1 MTQTITVDPIRV
13 EVIRNALVAAAEEMA
28 IALQRAA
35 YSTNIKTRLDFS
47 CALFDGDVRLVAQS
61 FGQANHLGSLT
72 HFVPRIVEH
81 HGAERLRPG
90 DALVANGGR
99 HGGVHLNDV
108 CLVAPIFHAGAIVGY
123 AASLAHH
130 LDVGGGNPGSI
141 SARSR
146 SAIEEGI
153 TIPPIRLLAEGVFAE
168 DVFALLC
175 ANIRAPRETG
185 GDLRAQIAATTAG
198 TRRFEALIG
207 RYGWDVLAGAIETL
221 LDYTERRARERVRE
235 IPDGVY
241 RAAGFMDDDGIGD
254 QPVRVV
260 VEVTVAGDEI
270 AFDLSGS
277 DPQRPCAIN
286 ATYAMTLSSCAYVT
300 RALMADDVAVNA
312 GFYRVL
318 SLTTA
323 RGSIVDSDG
332 TVAIGGGWETAF
344 RVVETAFQAFGGAI
358 PERLAAGSKG
368 ALCNFAFGGRGR
380 DGEPFVFYEAIGGG
394 FGARAERDGI
404 DGVQPFVQNTENA
417 PVEETEAGYPV
428 RIERYELIAD
438 SEGAGR
444 RRGGLGLRRDYR
456 FEVPVTVSILSDR
469 AKFAPWGLEGGGEA
483 RPAHYVL
490 DPDGEARELSSKTT
504 VELPAGRTIS
514 IQMGGGGGF
523 GPVSLR
529 EPERVAEDV
538 RTGRITR
545 DRAAGVY
552 GVVIDPATG
561 EGRR

>member
-47 CALFDGDVRLVAQS
+47 CALFDVELRLVAQS

-72 HFVPRIVEH
+72 HFVPKIVEH
-81 HGAERLRPG
+81 HGADRLRPG

-108 CLVAPIFHAGAIVGY
+108 CLVAPIFHGDVIVGY

-146 SAIEEGI
+146 TAIEEGI
-153 TIPPIRLLAEGVFAE
+153 TIPPVRLLQEGVFNE

-185 GDLRAQIAATTAG
+185 GDLRAQIAATNAG
-198 TRRFEALIG
+198 TRRFEQLIE
-207 RYGWDVLAGAIETL
+207 RYGWPVLDAAIEEL
-221 LDYTERRARERVRE
+221 MDYTERRARERVRD

-241 RAAGFMDDDGIGD
+241 RAEGFMDDDGITD
-254 QPVRVV
+254 EPVRVEV
-260 VEVTVAGDEI
+260 TVTVAGDRI
-270 AFDLSGS
+270 AFDLTGS
-277 DPQRPCAIN
+277 DAQRPCAIN
-286 ATYAMTLSSCAYVT
+286 ATFAMTLSSCAYVT
-300 RALMADDVAVNA
+300 RALMDDDVPVNA

-318 SLTTA
+318 SITTTP
-323 RGSIVDSDG
+323 GSIVDSDG

-344 RVVETAFQAFGGAI
+344 RVVETAFQAFAKAI

-368 ALCNFAFGGRGR
+368 ALCNFAFGGTDER
-380 DGEPFVFYEAIGGG
+380 GEPFVFYEAIGGG
-394 FGARAERDGI
+394 FGARAELDGI

-417 PVEETEAGYPV
+417 PVEETEAAYPV
-428 RIERYELIAD
+428 TIERYELLTD

-444 RRGGLGLRRDYR
+444 MRGGQGIRRDYR
-456 FEVPVTVSILSDR
+456 FQVPVTVSILSDR
-469 AKFAPWGLEGGGEA
+469 AKFAPWGLEGGGDA

-490 DPDGEARELSSKTT
+490 NDSVELPSKTT
-504 VELPAGRTIS
+504 VELQAGERIS
-514 IQMGGGGGF
+514 VQMGGGGGY
-523 GPVSLR
+523 GPPHER
-529 EPERVAEDV
+529 DPERVAQDV
-538 RTGRITR
+538 ASGRISPR
-545 DRAAGVY
+545 RAAEVY
-552 GVVIDPATG
+552 V
-561 EGRR
+561 R

>member
-1 MTQTITVDPIRV
+1 MTQTTTVDPIRV

-47 CALFDGDVRLVAQS
+47 CALFDRGLRLVAQS

-90 DALVANGGR
+90 DALLANGGR

-108 CLVAPIFHAGAIVGY
+108 CLVAPIFHGGAIVGY

-146 SAIEEGI
+146 TAIEEGI
-153 TIPPIRLLAEGVFAE
+153 TIPPVRLLAEGVFNE

-185 GDLRAQIAATTAG
+185 GDLRAQIAATNAG
-198 TRRFEALIG
+198 TRRFEQLIE
-207 RYGWDVLAGAIETL
+207 RYGWLVLDATIEEL
-221 LDYTERRARERVRE
+221 IAYTERRARERVRE

-241 RAAGFMDDDGIGD
+241 RAEGFMDDDGVSD
-254 QPVRVV
+254 EPVRVSV
-260 VEVTVAGDEI
+260 QVTVTGDRI
-270 AFDLSGS
+270 AFDLTGS
-277 DPQRPCAIN
+277 DAQRPCAIN
-286 ATYAMTLSSCAYVT
+286 ATFAMTLSSCAYVT
-300 RALMADDVAVNA
+300 RALMADDVPVNA

-318 SLTTA
+318 SIATTP
-323 RGSIVDSDG
+323 GSIVDSDG

-344 RVVETAFQAFGGAI
+344 RVVETAFQAFAEAI

-368 ALCNFAFGGRGR
+368 ALCNFAFGGTDSR
-380 DGEPFVFYEAIGGG
+380 GEPFVFYEAIGGG

-417 PVEETEAGYPV
+417 PVEETEAAYPV
-428 RIERYELIAD
+428 TIERYELITD

-444 RRGGLGLRRDYR
+444 QRGGQGLRRDYR

-469 AKFAPWGLEGGGEA
+469 AKFAPWGLEGGGDA
-483 RPAHYVL
+483 RPARYVL
-490 DPDGEARELSSKTT
+490 NPDGEARELPSKTT
-504 VELPAGRTIS
+504 VELQAGETIS
-514 IQMGGGGGF
+514 VQMGGGGGF
-523 GPVSLR
+523 GPAT
-529 EPERVAEDV
+529 ERDPARLAQDV
-538 RTGRITR
+538 RAGRISPA
-545 DRAAGVY
+545 RAEQVY
-552 GVVIDPATG
+552 G
-561 EGRR
+561 R

>member
-1 MTQTITVDPIRV
+1 MTHTITVDPIRV

-47 CALFDGDVRLVAQS
+47 CALFDAELRLIAQS

-72 HFVPRIVEH
+72 HFVPRIVEF

-90 DALVANGGR
+90 DALMANGGR

-108 CLVAPIFHAGAIVGY
+108 CLVAPVFHGGAIVGY

-130 LDVGGGNPGSI
+130 LDVGGGSPGSI
-141 SARSR
+141 SGRSR
-146 SAIEEGI
+146 TAIEEGV
-153 TIPPIRLLAEGVFAE
+153 TIPPVRLLAEGVFAE

-185 GDLRAQIAATTAG
+185 GDLRAQIAATNAG
-198 TRRFEALIG
+198 TRRLEALIE
-207 RYGWDVLAGAIETL
+207 RYGWDVLASAIETL
-221 LDYTERRARERVRE
+221 IDYTERRARERVRG

-241 RAAGFMDDDGIGD
+241 RAEGFMDDDGIGD
-254 QPVRVV
+254 EPVRVA
-260 VEVTVAGDEI
+260 VEVTVCDDTI
-270 AFDLSGS
+270 AFDLTGS

-300 RALMADDVAVNA
+300 RALMADDVPVNA

-323 RGSIVDSDG
+323 PGSIVDSDG

-344 RVVETAFQAFGGAI
+344 RVVETAFQAFGEAI

-368 ALCNFAFGGRGR
+368 ALCNFAFGGRNR

-394 FGARAERDGI
+394 FGARAQRDGI

-428 RIERYELIAD
+428 RIERYELITD

-456 FEVPVTVSILSDR
+456 FEVPVTVSVLSDR
-469 AKFAPWGLEGGGEA
+469 AKFAPWGLAGGGEA
-483 RPAHYVL
+483 RAAHYVVN
-490 DPDGEARELSSKTT
+490 PDTTARELSSKTT
-504 VELPAGRTIS
+504 IELDAGELIS
-514 IQMGGGGGF
+514 VQMGGGGGF
-523 GPVSLR
+523 GPAGER
-529 EPERVAEDV
+529 EPDRVADDV
-538 RTGRITR
+538 RTGRISAA
-545 DRAAGVY
+545 RALSAY
-552 GVVIDPATG
+552 GVTIDLETG
-561 EGRR
+561 RGSR

>member
-1 MTQTITVDPIRV
+1 MTQTITADPIRV

-47 CALFDGDVRLVAQS
+47 CALFDPALRLVAQS

-81 HGAERLRPG
+81 HGPDRLRPG
-90 DALVANGGR
+90 DALLASGGR

-108 CLVAPIFHAGAIVGY
+108 CLVAPIFHAGTIVGY

-130 LDVGGGNPGSI
+130 IDVGGGTPGSI

-146 SAIEEGI
+146 TAIEEGI
-153 TIPPIRLLAEGVFAE
+153 TIPPVRLLAEGVFNE

-198 TRRFEALIG
+198 TRRFEALIA
-207 RYGWDVLAGAIETL
+207 RYGWPVLAATIEEL
-221 LDYTERRARERVRE
+221 LDYTERRARERVRT
-235 IPDGVY
+235 IPDGSY
-241 RAAGFMDDDGIGD
+241 RAEGFMDDDGVGD
-254 QPVRVV
+254 EPVRVEV
-260 VEVTVAGDEI
+260 WVTVAGDRI
-270 AFDLSGS
+270 AFDLTGS
-277 DPQRPCAIN
+277 DAQRPCAIN
-286 ATYAMTLSSCAYVT
+286 ATFAMTLSSCAYVT
-300 RALMADDVAVNA
+300 RALMADDVPVNA

-318 SLTTA
+318 EITTSK
-323 RGSIVDSDG
+323 GSIVDSDG

-344 RVVETAFQAFGGAI
+344 RVVETAFQAFAEAI

-368 ALCNFAFGGRGR
+368 ALCNFAFGGRDAR
-380 DGEPFVFYEAIGGG
+380 GEPFVFYEAIGGG
-394 FGARAERDGI
+394 FGARAAKDGI

-417 PVEETEAGYPV
+417 PVEETEAAYPV
-428 RIERYELIAD
+428 TIERYELITD

-444 RRGGLGLRRDYR
+444 QRGGQGLRRDYR
-456 FEVPVTVSILSDR
+456 FQVPVTVSILSDR
-469 AKFAPWGLEGGGEA
+469 AKFAPWGLEGGGDA

-490 DPDGEARELSSKTT
+490 NPDADARELSSKTT
-504 VELPAGRTIS
+504 VDLQAGELIS
-514 IQMGGGGGF
+514 VQMGGGGGF
-523 GPVSLR
+523 GPPR
-529 EPERVAEDV
+529 ERDPEALAQDIRA
-538 RTGRITR
+538 GRISLQ
-545 DRAAGVY
+545 RATEVY
-552 GVVIDPATG
+552 G
-561 EGRR
+561 R